1 MTNQHDSSWGALCCG
16 VQHIC
21 VVAFLHLDVLQPGDH
36 ELMILSIVPQS
47 GVNYIITNIPDE
59 NSISALQPWSQ
70 FWSPPF
76 QGRRAWPRRG
86 STAPPW
92 TSKWSM
98 SWHRSQTWLL
108 GLRISRVK
116 KYWIFAFVGRIPDVS
131 AKHSSCN
138 CCKTSSHHCVDLRPE
153 DENLLI

>member
-1 MTNQHDSSWGALCCG
+1 MIAVEAPFAAASSTFASSPFSTLMSCNQVIVSWW
-16 VQHIC
+16 H
-21 VVAFLHLDVLQPGDH
+21 
-36 ELMILSIVPQS
+36 SIVPQS
-47 GVNYIITNIPDE
+47 DVNYIITNIPDE

-116 KYWIFAFVGRIPDVS
+116 KYWILQFLGRTPDVS